1 MKVISYRK
9 DGLEGNGIMVDE
21 VNCVSLGSSMPDLPT
36 TLMGLFNLEGGIE
49 AAKSAIQ
56 GRTADLNL
64 QDIELLPLIPDT
76 PVIWCAGVN
85 YKDHADETGHGHQ
98 DEPMLFIRSNHGVT
112 AHEAHLLN
120 QKFPICWTLRE
131 S

>member
-1 MKVISYRK
+1 MISYRK
-9 DGLEGNGIMVDE
+9 DGLEGIGIMVDE

-36 TLMGLFNLEGGIE
+36 TLMGLLNLEGGIE

-85 YKDHADETGHGHQ
+85 YKDHADETGRGHQ
-98 DEPMLFIRSNHGVT
+98 DEPMLFIRSNHGVI

>member
-9 DGLEGNGIMVDE
+9 DGLEGIGIMVDE
-21 VNCVSLGSSMPDLPT
+21 VNCVSLGASMPDLPT
-36 TLMGLFNLEGGIE
+36 TLMGLLNFEGGME
-49 AAKSAIQ
+49 AAKSTIP
-56 GRTADLNL
+56 GRPADLNL

-85 YKDHADETGHGHQ
+85 YKDHADETGRGHQ
-98 DEPMLFIRSNHGVT
+98 DEPMLFIRSNHGVI

>member
-36 TLMGLFNLEGGIE
+36 TLMGLLNLEGGME

-56 GRTADLNL
+56 ARTAYLSL
-64 QDIELLPLIPDT
+64 QDVKLLPVIPDT

-85 YKDHADETGHGHQ
+85 YKDHADETGGGH
-98 DEPMLFIRSNHGVT
+98 
-112 AHEAHLLN
+112 
-120 QKFPICWTLRE
+120 
-131 S
+131 